1 MVERVMLQL
10 FYLMYALRD
19 KRSLTKR
26 RTNKRGWIILIIVLV
41 VLVIGVAA
49 WWFWNNRSQE
59 PDAQPTQNQTQT
71 QPQPEPEPEEAKP
84 ALVDL
89 QPTLD
94 QWISAHSGDYG
105 IVVYDPANQKVIA
118 EHQPQKQYFTASIY
132 KLYVV
137 YLALQDLQAGLHQ
150 PDEAF
155 QGGRTRMECLKEAIY
170 SSDSPCAEKLALEIG
185 YANIN
190 QRLAEYGL
198 TDTSFPGFVTSAADV
213 SLVLKR
219 LQSQADL
226 NNDYDKFLMDALTT
240 QIYRDKGLP
249 KLTPE
254 GAYAVKTGFQGN
266 EIWHDTGL
274 LTLPNDREY
283 IVAYFSDN
291 AGSSRTAADFG
302 KTIYDALA
310 AAEQ

>member
-1 MVERVMLQL
+1 MYTLQN
-10 FYLMYALRD
+10 
-19 KRSLTKR
+19 KRPTSKRHKTKR
-26 RTNKRGWIILIIVLV
+26 GLV
-41 VLVIGVAA
+41 VLIVSLVLVLVALGA
-49 WWFWNNRSQE
+49 GGWWFWNNRT
-59 PDAQPTQNQTQT
+59 PDPAPQTTQIE
-71 QPQPEPEPEEAKP
+71 PQPEPEPEEVKP
-84 ALVDL
+84 PLVNL

-94 QWISAHSGDYG
+94 QWINAHPGDYG
-105 IVVYDPANQKVIA
+105 IVVYDPANKQVVA

-137 YLALQDLQAGLHQ
+137 YLSLQDLEAGLHQ

-185 YANIN
+185 YENIN
-190 QRLAEYGL
+190 KRLAEYGL

-213 SLVLKR
+213 SMVLQR
-219 LQSQADL
+219 LQAESDL
-226 NNDYDKFLMDALTT
+226 SVEHDKFLMDALTT
-240 QIYRDKGLP
+240 QIYHDKGLP

-254 GAYAVKTGFQGN
+254 GAYSVKTGFQGN
-266 EIWHDTGL
+266 EIWHDTGI
-274 LTLPNDREY
+274 LTLPGGREY
-283 IVAYFSDN
+283 IVAYFSNN

-302 KTIYDALA
+302 KTIYDTLV

>member
-1 MVERVMLQL
+1 
-10 FYLMYALRD
+10 MYALRD
-19 KRSLTKR
+19 KRSSRKHRLS
-26 RTNKRGWIILIIVLV
+26 KRGWVVIIVILA
-41 VLVIGVAA
+41 VLLAAAGV
-49 WWFWNNRSQE
+49 WWFWNNRSRAPE
-59 PDAQPTQNQTQT
+59 PQQQNQVQNE
-71 QPQPEPEPEEAKP
+71 PQPEPEEVKP

-94 QWISAHSGDYG
+94 QWIAAHSGDYG
-105 IVVYDPANQKVIA
+105 IVVYDPANQKAIA

-150 PDEAF
+150 PTEPF

-185 YANIN
+185 YPNIN

-213 SLVLKR
+213 TLVLKR
-219 LQSQADL
+219 LQAQSDL
-226 NNDYDKFLMDALTT
+226 NSEYDKFLMDALAT

-249 KLTPE
+249 KLTPQ

-266 EIWHDTGL
+266 EIWHDTGIL
-274 LTLPNDREY
+274 ALPNGREY

-302 KTIYDALA
+302 KTVYDTLV